1 MSRYLIKVTQ
11 QYRCDSEN
19 EATKLIQQAK
29 TNPQYTV
36 IKTSNEIKTQKKNG
50 QIIDEWR
57 RVIITKEF
65 CQEKEPD
72 CELMPIYST
81 NIIGSP
87 VGEIGGW
94 QITDEGVEDE

>member
-19 EATKLIQQAK
+19 EATKLIKQAK
-29 TNPQYTV
+29 QNPQYIV
-36 IKTSNEIKTQKKNG
+36 IKTSNEIKAQKKNG
-50 QIIDEWR
+50 QIVDQWR

-72 CELMPIYST
+72 CELMPMYYA
-81 NIIGSP
+81 
-87 VGEIGGW
+87 E
-94 QITDEGVEDE
+94 EDTVNE